1 MTTHSPTRHIVLPG
15 TTNFRDLGGYVGHAG
30 RTVRWRV
37 LFRSDHLAGL
47 TPESLGTLKALGI
60 QRSADFRGVQE
71 RTVDAYAWQ
80 GLHTHALTVE
90 PTVVQKAIA
99 LIHAGGSLS
108 VADTVVL
115 MQETYRSFVRE
126 NAAQFAQLFRLLLE
140 EDAPTVFHCTAGK
153 DRTGWAAALIL
164 EALGVA
170 KADIEHDYLLT
181 NQFYQRP
188 AAMAARAALAVPQE
202 VLDVL
207 WRVQPGFLESAYAM
221 VQREH
226 GGMQSYLREVM
237 QLDDAAQHA
246 LRARYL
252 QA

>member
-1 MTTHSPTRHIVLPG
+1 
-15 TTNFRDLGGYVGHAG
+15 
-30 RTVRWRV
+30 
-37 LFRSDHLAGL
+37 
-47 TPESLGTLKALGI
+47 
-60 QRSADFRGVQE
+60 
-71 RTVDAYAWQ
+71 
-80 GLHTHALTVE
+80 
-90 PTVVQKAIA
+90 
-99 LIHAGGSLS
+99 
-108 VADTVVL
+108 
-115 MQETYRSFVRE
+115 
-126 NAAQFAQLFRLLLE
+126 
-140 EDAPTVFHCTAGK
+140 
-153 DRTGWAAALIL
+153 
-164 EALGVA
+164 
-170 KADIEHDYLLT
+170 LLT

-202 VLDVL
+202 VLDLL